1 MMLDNKNEQKWPLTE
16 KEVLKKN
23 KQSRVISFAVQA
35 PERQKTKE
43 QPTGRPTYL
52 SYHSRKRKS
61 TFDLLKKCDFGVLH
75 QRNGT
80 FLDIFPSWKDT
91 DAVLFYRYKKES
103 SPKRIFIKT
112 KAFQTIFR
120 LYKLSDK
127 QNECTGGVQI
137 SSCESLVKPY
147 RNAR

>member
-35 PERQKTKE
+35 PERQKKRAAHRPPNIFIIP
-43 QPTGRPTYL
+43 QPETEVNIWYAE
-52 SYHSRKRKS
+52 
-61 TFDLLKKCDFGVLH
+61 KCDFGVLH

-137 SSCESLVKPY
+137 SSCESLVKP
-147 RNAR
+147 